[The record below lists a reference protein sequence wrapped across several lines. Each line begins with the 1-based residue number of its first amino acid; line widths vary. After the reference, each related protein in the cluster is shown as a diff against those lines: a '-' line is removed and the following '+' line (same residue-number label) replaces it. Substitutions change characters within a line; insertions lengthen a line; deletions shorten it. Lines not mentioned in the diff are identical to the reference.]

1 MTELRQNLI
10 TRDWVIIAT
19 ERAKRPEDFTK
30 PEKSQIVIP
39 SYKPNCPF
47 CLGNEHLTGP
57 ESFRLKDNNS
67 WIVRAVPNKYPA
79 LTPIG
84 KKVRNRE
91 KSFHSMTGVGFHE
104 VIIEHPLHHVTI
116 PLLGIKDIV
125 NIFRV
130 YRLRYSQIK
139 QDKRIQTILIFKN
152 HGQSAGTS
160 LEHPHSQLV
169 ATPIVPYQLRTRI
182 QEAMRY
188 FDDTGEC
195 IFCRTLADE
204 LAAEERIIYASK
216 YFVSFIP
223 YAALSPFHIW
233 IFPRRHSS
241 SFDEITE
248 SEMLDLA
255 YNLKTVLGKLYY
267 GLNNPDYNLMIRSIT
282 TGEKRTD
289 YFHWY
294 LAIVPRVS
302 LAAGFEMGSGMFIN
316 TAIPEENAAF
326 LRSVEIP
333 VSKEKGE
340 SKFS

>member
-19 ERAKRPEDFTK
+19 ERAQRPNHFAN
-30 PEKSQIVIP
+30 PQKSQIVIP
-39 SYKPNCPF
+39 SYQPDCPF

-57 ESFRLKDNNS
+57 ESFRLKDANS
-67 WIVRAVPNKYPA
+67 WRVRAVPNKYPA
-79 LTPIG
+79 LTPKG
-84 KKVRNRE
+84 E
-91 KSFHSMTGVGFHE
+91 KTRKIDKTFHSMAGVGFHE
-104 VIIEHPLHHVTI
+104 VIIEHPRHDVTI
-116 PLLGIKDIV
+116 PFLELKDIV

-139 QDKRIQTILIFKN
+139 QDKRIQTVLIFKN
-152 HGQSAGTS
+152 HGKGAGTS
-160 LEHPHSQLV
+160 LEHPHSQLA
-169 ATPIVPYQLRTRI
+169 ATPIVPYQLRIRI

-195 IFCRTLADE
+195 LFCQTLADE

-216 YFVSFIP
+216 HFVAFIP
-223 YAALSPFHIW
+223 YAALSPFHTW

-255 YNLKTVLGKLYY
+255 DNLKTVLRKLYY
-267 GLNNPDYNLMIRSIT
+267 GLNNPDYNYIIRSLPT
-282 TGEKRTD
+282 DEQRTD

-316 TAIPEENAAF
+316 TAVPEENAAF
-326 LRSVEIP
+326 LRSVEID
-333 VSKEKGE
+333 VNGE
-340 SKFS
+340 